1 MRTMTPELGPVGIWS
16 RELRFHQDKGATA
29 AAAAEL
35 EDLGYTALFVPDV
48 GGDVMGAV
56 EHLLSATQR
65 VRIVTGI
72 LNIWMHPPD
81 EVARRRASV
90 EERWP
95 ARFVLGLGASH
106 APIVEAKE
114 PGSYRRPLAKMRE
127 YLDELDAAE
136 QPVPVDGRLL
146 AALGPKMLE
155 LARDRSAGAHPYL
168 VTPDQTRAAR
178 ELLGP
183 DKVLAP
189 EQAVVL
195 EAVPVVARERARA
208 FVSSYLTLPNYTN
221 NLLRGGFSEEDLAD
235 GGSDRLVDA
244 LVVAGDEET
253 IRARIAAHHEAGAD
267 HVCIYVFGG
276 PDEAMPLEQW
286 RRLAPVLIG

>member
-106 APIVEAKE
+106 TPIVEAKE